1 MPDGSMLRAEVAVE
15 DGSVEVRLH
24 GSEETGAMAVREAQE
39 LRDGLEDQGLD
50 LREFEFHAEAEE
62 GEPESDAQGTDG
74 EAPDPTRAD
83 FAPHE
88 FDPEADDTQAAR
100 AAREHDPELSRG
112 AFVRRRM

>member
-1 MPDGSMLRAEVAVE
+1 
-15 DGSVEVRLH
+15 
-24 GSEETGAMAVREAQE
+24 MAVREAQE

-62 GEPESDAQGTDG
+62 GEPENDAHEAEG
-74 EAPDPTRAD
+74 EAPDPSRAD
-83 FAPHE
+83 FAPRE
-88 FDPEADDTQAAR
+88 FDPEAADTQAAR